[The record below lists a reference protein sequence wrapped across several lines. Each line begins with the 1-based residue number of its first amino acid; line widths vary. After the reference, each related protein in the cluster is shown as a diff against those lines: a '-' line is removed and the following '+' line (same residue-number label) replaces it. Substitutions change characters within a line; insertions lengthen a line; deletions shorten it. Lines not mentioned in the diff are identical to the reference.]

1 MSWTAICSADELVEN
16 SGVCVLFNTKQVA
29 VFLVRDSDEAL
40 LYAIGNYDP
49 AGDANV
55 LSRGIIGSVNGQ
67 TVVAS
72 PLYKHHFDLNTGHCL
87 ELPELQIPAYDV
99 KLQHGQLWLKLQ
111 AEQAAS
117 AA

>member
-1 MSWTAICSADELVEN
+1 MNWTAICNADELVEN
-16 SGVCVLFNTKQVA
+16 SGVCVLFDTEQVA
-29 VFLVRDSDEAL
+29 VFLVQAADETL
-40 LYAIGNYDP
+40 LYAVGNYDP
-49 AGDANV
+49 AGGANV

-72 PLYKHHFDLNTGHCL
+72 PLYKHHFDLSCGSCL
-87 ELPELQIPAYDV
+87 ELPQLQIPLYDA
-99 KLQHGQLWLKLQ
+99 KLQHGQLWLKAR